1 MKNGEGLSSC
11 ESCESCEHKVDA
23 GVQPQNNA
31 LDHLFKRSGA
41 VLDPKLLVLTS
52 KKLAFA
58 YILESK
64 PLLPYVYLMSTVE

>member
-1 MKNGEGLSSC
+1 MTWGSN
-11 ESCESCEHKVDA
+11 HKKK
-23 GVQPQNNA
+23 A
-31 LDHLFKRSGA
+31 LDPFKCSGT

-58 YILESK
+58 YILGSK